1 MFVAVETA
9 LAMAIG
15 VLLPVLLFVEFF
27 VFYEEYPGFMDDLGL
42 GKREVSLVLV
52 GSMVGVLLNV
62 PVLVGDSLFFG
73 LNVGGA
79 LIPIVLAFH
88 LIWTHRPSFFN
99 LFLAVGFTSVLAY
112 AVTEFVADLG
122 VVAYFPYYL
131 LPPIAA
137 FFLARVLERKRLG
150 RSLALA
156 YAAGTMGT
164 LIGADLVRIPEIL
177 GSTGGSF
184 LGAIGGAG
192 SLDLVFL
199 SGLLAAGLVL
209 ISSPRKMWK
218 KKRRQGEVEKHLYPR
233 LFLNR
238 AWTAYWKGQYGRA
251 LQNCRRAVDL
261 QIEHIAAGRGIT
273 GDAEGCLLELRVLPY
288 IVHDYRALCW
298 TTANQEDTRR
308 GLVTSTLLIR
318 DLGRIEREIYQGMV
332 HRALAFLL
340 DSLIVAVIIL
350 LAFFPLLPTIL
361 PNADLLS
368 PSLMV
373 AILTFIGLAWA
384 IQTTYFTLFECI
396 WGQSPGKRLLKMRV
410 LEEDGGRC
418 GFMAAFTRNVLR
430 ILDLTLVFLIFPLPL
445 YLWAYQRSDRR
456 QRIGDYLAGTV
467 VVKTQPLFQGETK

>member
-233 LFLNR
+233 LFL
-238 AWTAYWKGQYGRA
+238 
-251 LQNCRRAVDL
+251 
-261 QIEHIAAGRGIT
+261 
-273 GDAEGCLLELRVLPY
+273 
-288 IVHDYRALCW
+288 
-298 TTANQEDTRR
+298 
-308 GLVTSTLLIR
+308 
-318 DLGRIEREIYQGMV
+318 
-332 HRALAFLL
+332 
-340 DSLIVAVIIL
+340 
-350 LAFFPLLPTIL
+350 
-361 PNADLLS
+361 
-368 PSLMV
+368 
-373 AILTFIGLAWA
+373 
-384 IQTTYFTLFECI
+384 
-396 WGQSPGKRLLKMRV
+396 
-410 LEEDGGRC
+410 
-418 GFMAAFTRNVLR
+418 
-430 ILDLTLVFLIFPLPL
+430 
-445 YLWAYQRSDRR
+445 
-456 QRIGDYLAGTV
+456 
-467 VVKTQPLFQGETK
+467 